1 MLTKFLRCVST
12 LLVVVMLANMVPVQA
27 LSNTRAESI
36 GQIDG
41 TEIIEAFP
49 SESPGSAD
57 EAVIVGEIADG
68 RTEYS
73 KEFLLSDGLHLA
85 TVYPEPVHYM
95 KDGKWEDIN
104 NTLVAD
110 GKGSYRNTA
119 GIWDVSFPQS
129 SGSQKAVTI
138 TKDGYTLSFG
148 MPQKLAPGNSSGAE
162 VMSIGRAEETLST
175 SQVASV
181 TAQVE
186 ATVDAVAAKAETQHP
201 ETVLHKL
208 SSRMTYA
215 GVYTGTDVVYDLRG
229 NRVKESVVLA
239 QYDPSLRGYRYNLN
253 TGRLIPQ
260 LQGDGSILFYD
271 PAQTEVIMVM
281 ESPFLLDKAMES
293 STDIEVSLT
302 GANGHYVLTYILPAA
317 WLADEARQWPVILDP
332 QVTCNLTRT
341 NIYDVL
347 VCSNGSVLPLK
358 GYLDLGYEGGTVKR
372 TYVRYGNL
380 PPLHAADTVVSA
392 TMSMW
397 QMYYR
402 SLSVPAQVHQ
412 VTEDWSYDTL
422 SWTNQPDYDPV
433 VTDFVRGHSAVEY
446 QWDVTDIV
454 QDWYTTGENY
464 GLLFRSSD
472 AVEAGPTT
480 QYRQFYSSDYGV
492 IYRPT
497 LKIIF
502 RNANGLES
510 YWDYASAS
518 AGRAG
523 TGYVNTYTGNLVFTR
538 SLLGFGGNRMP
549 VSISLVYNINDI
561 FPDDY
566 DVDKGFGHGWRSTWN
581 QRIYDWRQDLDGD
594 GTIESNERYYAW
606 EDSDGTVHY
615 FNAQSGSG
623 QYADEEGLEL
633 TLKTSGSG
641 SAMTWTLTDK
651 NGNTSY
657 FDRLGRLYKQENNQK
672 EKSSIQ
678 ITYTAADSYLIS
690 TITDGAGRV
699 YRFSYTDG
707 LATRVGYYGSGTEE
721 ITGVTLAYQD
731 GELTQITDADGEST
745 FYVYDELP
753 AGEENEDATETVDT
767 DTPAHFNSHVLT
779 TVQDLDGYTLHY
791 TYYAQSSTFAPARVK
806 SVLEKDGNVSGGI
819 LSIAYGQNQ
828 TVLTSGYLNG
838 DGVYQEES
846 SLTYQFNSYGN
857 VVSVQD
863 DEGRAQ
869 YSTFGW
875 NADDSTGA
883 KGHQLAQASKL
894 QNTVVN
900 LLTDSSFENST
911 NWISETSSCSIST
924 EEHYLGSK
932 SLKVVNGDAFSPLF
946 TAEAGKTYT
955 FSGNVKV
962 LSGTAEL
969 ILITQNGAYYTLGA
983 PTSDSGWTRQ
993 QVSYT
998 NNTSS
1003 DQQVYASVRVS
1014 GTSYLDCVQVEQ
1026 MPTASRYNLINN
1038 GDFRSGLT
1046 GWSVSGSGVIA
1057 TTDAASPQL
1066 EGSVC
1071 QVTGNYTNTFTLSQ
1085 SIPVSGA
1092 AGDSYVFSGW
1102 AKGRSAALDGL
1113 LNGIDKEYALQL
1125 TFTNTDGTTTTETV
1139 QFNHNMPHWQYAA
1152 AAAVA
1157 EKAYSGIT
1165 VKAIFNNNAN
1175 TVYFDGLQLFKEE
1188 FGTSYTY
1195 DSDGNVIS
1203 VVDLQ
1208 KKNTTYEY
1216 SDNNLTKIIQDGVT
1230 KFQYTYD
1237 NWHNVKTATTDEE
1250 LTYSFTYDD
1259 YGNNTEVSISA
1270 TDEVTGAV
1278 SKITSKA
1285 VYSADGN
1292 LMVKSID
1299 ALGNETQYGY
1309 DADTG
1314 LVQWIQYP
1322 EDTAATRTEYTYD
1335 SMYRT
1340 ARVSA
1345 DLDSTVDGELYA
1357 SYGYSD
1363 DLLTSIQTPTTHY
1376 SFTYG
1381 DFSLRTR
1388 VDIGDRNLAQ
1398 YSYES
1403 GTNRLQRLDYG
1414 NGDRVQY
1421 TYDSQGRLITETYED
1436 GETVTYAYDNVGNLA
1451 TVTDSETGIV
1461 TTYYYD
1467 LLNRQSGYREIGA
1480 GLNHSVTY
1488 EYDADNNLASMT
1500 ETLNGTTKTY
1510 TYTYDDDNRIVS
1522 ETVDGV
1528 TVEYSY
1534 DGFGR
1539 LESRVVKQGNTV
1551 VLSSTPTYSAGAE
1564 AGTTT
1569 GQISSYNGYTYT
1581 YDDNGNILTVSNGTN
1596 TTSYVY
1602 DSANQLIREDNEL
1615 LDVTYTWEYDASG
1628 NIINRGEYSY
1638 TTGTLG
1644 DVQYDL
1650 SYEYTDESWGD
1661 LLTFLDGDIFSYDEI
1676 GNPLDDGNRT
1686 YTWQHGRQLAS
1697 MSDGTTTW
1705 TYTYD
1710 ANGLRTKRTDG
1721 THTYTYVY
1729 NGSLLTRMTVGSDT
1743 FYFTYNASG
1752 TPLTVSIGTMTY
1764 YYVTNLQGDVIGILN
1779 SSGEQLVTYAYD
1791 AWGNVSVLYYIDQ
1804 IVDYNPLLYRGYVY
1818 DYETGMYYLQSRY
1831 YNPRWGRF
1839 INADAYAT
1847 TGQGF
1852 VGNNMFAYCGN
1863 NPIVHSDPSGKYSI
1877 NDFWNDLKGLWN
1889 DLEDGIW
1896 KLGAEILL
1904 AAGYRLTAELLT
1916 LCASGPNNSYFASD
1930 DDYAAKL
1937 IANDKGFVDRIKND
1951 FITLGKYYSSKLTDP
1966 KPYEFPLSNGDLGAA
1981 LHNVQY
1987 RYCTTGYDC
1996 ATKTFHLKVVVTD
2009 TFDFTE
2015 LKNPFTQG
2023 SLKKA
2028 FLWLVN
2034 DIAYYDMAWGLLD
2047 PVNVAIVVDIE
2058 VNLWR

>member
-1 MLTKFLRCVST
+1 MRKHTKGAKIMLQKFLRCVST

-215 GVYTGTDVVYDLRG
+215 GVYTDTDVVYDLRG

-260 LQGDGSILFYD
+260 LQDDGSILFYD

-721 ITGVTLAYQD
+721 ITGVTLAHQD

-753 AGEENEDATETVDT
+753 AGEENEDSTETGDT

-1026 MPTASRYNLINN
+1026 MPTASRYNLISN

-1066 EGSVC
+1066 EGSAY

-1085 SIPVSGA
+1085 TIPVSGA

-1152 AAAVA
+1152 AVAVA

-1165 VKAIFNNNAN
+1165 VKALFNNNAN

-1230 KFQYTYD
+1230 KFEYTYD

-1270 TDEVTGAV
+1270 TDETTGAV

-1322 EDTAATRTEYTYD
+1322 EDTTATRTEYTYD

-1357 SYGYSD
+1357 SYSYSD

-1421 TYDSQGRLITETYED
+1421 TYDAQGRLIAETFED
-1436 GETVTYAYDNVGNLA
+1436 GETVTYAYDNSGNLA
-1451 TVTDSETGIV
+1451 TVFDSDTGIV

-1467 LLNRQSGYREIGA
+1467 LLNRQAGYRETGGDA
-1480 GLNHSVTY
+1480 EVTVKY
-1488 EYDADNNLASMT
+1488 AYDDKNNLASMT
-1500 ETLNGTTKTY
+1500 ETIDGTATVY
-1510 TYTYDDDNRIVS
+1510 TYTYDEDNRLVS
-1522 ETVDGV
+1522 ETVNGV
-1528 TVEYSY
+1528 TVTYTY

-1539 LESRVVKQGNTV
+1539 LSQKITTNGTTQI
-1551 VLSSTPTYSAGAE
+1551 LSEEYLFTNPETGATSAQISGLVIDFFDPEGYADSITTYS
-1564 AGTTT
+1564 
-1569 GQISSYNGYTYT
+1569 YT
-1581 YDDNGNILTVSNGTN
+1581 YDDNGNILSVSNGTN

-1602 DSANQLIREDNEL
+1602 DSANQLIRENNQAKNYTKVWTYDAAGNIQSRTEY
-1615 LDVTYTWEYDASG
+1615 TYTTAASLDSITPTDTV
-1628 NIINRGEYSY
+1628 NYSY
-1638 TTGTLG
+1638 NDT
-1644 DVQYDL
+1644 Q
-1650 SYEYTDESWGD
+1650 WKD
-1661 LLTFLDGDIFSYDEI
+1661 LLTSYDGNTITYDEI
-1676 GNPLDDGNRT
+1676 GNPLSDGEWT

-1697 MSDGTTTW
+1697 MSKGTATW

-1710 ANGLRTKRTDG
+1710 SNGLRTKKTDG
-1721 THTYTYVY
+1721 SHTYTYVY
-1729 NGSLLTRMTVGSDT
+1729 SGSLLTSMSTGSYT
-1743 FYFTYNASG
+1743 LYFTYDASG
-1752 TPLTVSIGTMTY
+1752 TPLTITIGSTTY
-1764 YYVTNLQGDVIGILN
+1764 YYVTNLQGDVIGILD
-1779 SSGEQLVTYAYD
+1779 SYGLQVVSYAYD
-1791 AWGNVSVLYYIDQ
+1791 AWGNVTILDQ
-1804 IVDYNPLLYRGYVY
+1804 CDPIVDYNPLLYRGYVY
-1818 DYETGMYYLQSRY
+1818 DDETGLYYLQSRY
-1831 YNPRWGRF
+1831 YNPCWGRF
-1839 INADAYAT
+1839 INADDIAYL
-1847 TGQGF
+1847 G
-1852 VGNNMFAYCGN
+1852 
-1863 NPIVHSDPSGKYSI
+1863 
-1877 NDFWNDLKGLWN
+1877 
-1889 DLEDGIW
+1889 EDGSILSYNLFSYCKNNSANEYDPTGCFSW
-1896 KLGAEILL
+1896 KKLFKIAAAVTL
-1904 AAGYRLTAELLT
+1904 AAVAVIAVVGSGGTAAAPLLT
-1916 LCASGPNNSYFASD
+1916 LAGNIAGTTVTAAAVTTVAAEVAITGIVVMGTAATASILQSSNKQGKDYVQARNNKQANQWAREVGYNGAEALKA
-1930 DDYAAKL
+1930 DYVG
-1937 IANDKGFVDRIKND
+1937 N
-1951 FITLGKYYSSKLTDP
+1951 
-1966 KPYEFPLSNGDLGAA
+1966 
-1981 LHNVQY
+1981 
-1987 RYCTTGYDC
+1987 
-1996 ATKTFHLKVVVTD
+1996 
-2009 TFDFTE
+2009 
-2015 LKNPFTQG
+2015 QG
-2023 SLKKA
+2023 SKFNMYTNRATGEIILIGIK
-2028 FLWLVN
+2028 VGIE
-2034 DIAYYDMAWGLLD
+2034 IATQLF
-2047 PVNVAIVVDIE
+2047 
-2058 VNLWR
+2058 R